1 MRILLIDNER
11 DVIDQVSDDIRQSY
25 VVDVAYNSDEGSFL
39 TETNAYDALVVGPT
53 LVGLEEAAFY
63 KNARNFNKS
72 VPIASMSS
80 DEDPKKRIHALDLG
94 ADVCLKYP
102 INASELKAQL
112 RALIRRNSQC
122 LNPVVTIGK
131 ISLHTSEKQIYY
143 KKKLMPFRKKE
154 YEILEFLIMNKGKTV
169 TKERLLEHIW
179 DGEMY
184 VFSNIVEVQI
194 WNIRLMLKKYNT
206 ANFVK
211 TVRGIGY
218 TIEG

>member
-1 MRILLIDNER
+1 MRILLVDNKG

-39 TETNAYDALVVGPT
+39 TETNAYDALVIGPT
-53 LVGLEEAAFY
+53 LVDFEETEFY

-72 VPIASMSS
+72 VPIAVISL
-80 DEDPKKRIHALDLG
+80 EDNSEKRILALDSG

-102 INASELKAQL
+102 VSASELKAQL

-122 LNPVVTIGK
+122 LNPVVAIGK
-131 ISLHTSEKQIYY
+131 IFLHSSEKQIYY
-143 KKKLMPFRKKE
+143 KKKLIPFRKKE
-154 YEILEFLIMNKGKTV
+154 YEILEFLMMNKGKII
-169 TKERLLEHIW
+169 TKEELLEHIW
-179 DGEMY
+179 DEEMY

-194 WNIRLMLKKYNT
+194 WNIRLVLKKHNT
-206 ANFVK
+206 NNFVK
-211 TVRGIGY
+211 TVRGLGY